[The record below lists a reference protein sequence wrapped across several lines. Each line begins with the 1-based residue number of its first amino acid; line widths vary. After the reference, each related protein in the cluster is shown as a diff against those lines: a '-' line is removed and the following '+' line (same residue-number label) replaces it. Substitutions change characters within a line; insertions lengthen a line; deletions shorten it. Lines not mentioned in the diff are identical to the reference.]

1 MGAGCS
7 GEEATTSPDA
17 KSLIYFVSRHLNRK
31 LSGLMWSSLIP
42 LNKLNFLSYNVK
54 VAIDLIEN
62 QSDSAPFSGNWFF
75 MSVIEE
81 IIFMSDFSK
90 IKELILG

>member
-1 MGAGCS
+1 MGVGCS

-42 LNKLNFLSYNVK
+42 LNKLHFLSYNVK
-54 VAIDLIEN
+54 VVIDLIEN
-62 QSDSAPFSGNWFF
+62 QSDSAPFSGNFL
-75 MSVIEE
+75 MPMIEE
-81 IIFMSDFSK
+81 IIFMSDFSN
-90 IKELILG
+90 IKELILV